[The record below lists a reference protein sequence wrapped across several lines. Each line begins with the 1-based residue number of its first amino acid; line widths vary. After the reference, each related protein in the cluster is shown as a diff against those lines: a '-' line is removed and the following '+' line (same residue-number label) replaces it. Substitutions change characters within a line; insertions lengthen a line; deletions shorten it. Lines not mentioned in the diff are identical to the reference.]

1 METVED
7 DTEATQAIQGIPHMA
22 TWHSPQDQDM
32 ELYQNF
38 IDPGGAPV
46 TSNQQQQQGSVNVD
60 IDTLLMPPPA
70 SGAKVRTSS
79 VFDDLLQ
86 NMSSVQ
92 VSTASTTPSYP
103 PLPSG
108 PPPSLSLPP
117 LPSDPPPGEIGAS
130 TSTASTGTT
139 TTTASAST
147 STATNTLVGV
157 AESLKQILIE
167 GVSSGEI
174 LTLYQ
179 SMFQKIGQ
187 THQENVVK
195 VENARLINLQQ
206 IHQLDLEAK
215 KLDVETAKIRNEVAK
230 DEKEMLEQRKKIPL
244 VTISDDTND
253 DVAPSSTKRK
263 LVDGANSD
271 NTIKKPRGGE
281 GTVVS
286 KKTYTNLFSKVTAGI
301 NIATLCDY
309 QDRIVAK
316 QENEW
321 SEILRRLN
329 NKEFIILKNLMD
341 NDPGHSKIFLQELEQ
356 S

>member
-1 METVED
+1 METAED

-130 TSTASTGTT
+130 TSIANSATTT

-147 STATNTLVGV
+147 STGTNPLLGV
-157 AESLKQILIE
+157 AQSLNLLPIV

-174 LTLYQ
+174 LTLYE
-179 SMFQKIGQ
+179 SMFQKIAQ
-187 THQENVVK
+187 THQDNVAK
-195 VENARLINLQQ
+195 VENVRLLHLQE
-206 IHQLDLEAK
+206 IHQLDLQAK
-215 KLDVETAKIRNEVAK
+215 QLYVETARIRNEVAK
-230 DEKEMLEQRKKIPL
+230 NELEQRKKIPL

-253 DVAPSSTKRK
+253 ELAQSSNKRK
-263 LVDGANSD
+263 LVDGANSN
-271 NTIKKPRGGE
+271 NTIKKPRGAE

-309 QDRIVAK
+309 HDRIVAK

-329 NKEFIILKNLMD
+329 NKEFIIFKNLMD

>member
-1 METVED
+1 METAED
-7 DTEATQAIQGIPHMA
+7 DTEATR
-22 TWHSPQDQDM
+22 QDQDM

-117 LPSDPPPGEIGAS
+117 LPSDPPPGEIRAS
-130 TSTASTGTT
+130 TSIANSATTT

-147 STATNTLVGV
+147 STGTNPLLGV
-157 AESLKQILIE
+157 AQSLNLLPIE

-179 SMFQKIGQ
+179 SMFQKFGQ
-187 THQENVVK
+187 THQDNVAK
-195 VENARLINLQQ
+195 VENARLLNLQE
-206 IHQLDLEAK
+206 IHQLDRQAK
-215 KLDVETAKIRNEVAK
+215 QLDVETAMIWNEVAK
-230 DEKEMLEQRKKIPL
+230 NELEQRKIIPL

-253 DVAPSSTKRK
+253 ELAQSSNKRK
-263 LVDGANSD
+263 LVDGANSN
-271 NTIKKPRGGE
+271 NTIKKPRGAE

-286 KKTYTNLFSKVTAGI
+286 KKTYTNLFSKVTTGI

-329 NKEFIILKNLMD
+329 NKEFIIFKNLMD

>member
-1 METVED
+1 LENAED

-130 TSTASTGTT
+130 TSIANSATTT

-147 STATNTLVGV
+147 STGTNPLLGV
-157 AESLKQILIE
+157 AQSLNLLPIE

-179 SMFQKIGQ
+179 SMFEKIGQ
-187 THQENVVK
+187 TRQENVVK
-195 VENARLINLQQ
+195 VENARLLNLQE

-230 DEKEMLEQRKKIPL
+230 DELEQRKTIPL

-271 NTIKKPRGGE
+271 NTIKKPRGAE